1 MCERERQTKRERQ
14 RERGKISIEKERKNP
29 KKGKEGNDSKKRKEK
44 YFDIFRLGREVE
56 NIQYADNYY
65 SKEVIS
71 LFFLF
76 DFLIYY
82 CFNFFRNG
90 LHDTIGMLFRWIK
103 N

>member
-1 MCERERQTKRERQ
+1 MCERDRQTKRERQ

-56 NIQYADNYY
+56 NIQSADNYF

-71 LFFLF
+71 FFF
-76 DFLIYY
+76 YLISYLLLY
-82 CFNFFRNG
+82 
-90 LHDTIGMLFRWIK
+90 
-103 N
+103 